1 MSISLEE
8 VRHVARLARLELDDK
23 ELMEFQGEL
32 NSLLGHF
39 QDIQDIDVSG
49 IEPKPHAVTL
59 NNVWSEDVPR
69 ASLHRDDAL
78 RNAPASKAGVF
89 IVPTI
94 IEE

>member
-32 NSLLGHF
+32 NALLGHF
-39 QDIQDIDVSG
+39 QDIQDVDVAG
-49 IEPKPHAVTL
+49 VAPKPHAVALT
-59 NNVWSEDVPR
+59 NVWSEDVVR
-69 ASLHRDDAL
+69 QSLHRDDVL
-78 RNAPASKAGVF
+78 LNAPLSKAGIF

>member
-39 QDIQDIDVSG
+39 QDIQDIDVSQSG
-49 IEPKPHAVTL
+49 LTPPGVSL
-59 NNVWSEDVPR
+59 SNVWSEDVPR
-69 ASLHRDDAL
+69 ESLHRDETL
-78 RNAPASKAGVF
+78 HNAPSSKAGIF

>member
-8 VRHVARLARLELDDK
+8 VRHVARLARLELDEK

-49 IEPKPHAVTL
+49 IAPKPHAVAL
-59 NNVWSEDVPR
+59 QNVWAEDLAHEPIQ
-69 ASLHRDDAL
+69 RDDAL
-78 RNAPASKAGVF
+78 RNAPSSKAGIF

>member
-8 VRHVARLARLELDDK
+8 VRHVARLARLELEEK

-39 QDIQDIDVSG
+39 QDIQDVDVSQTDM
-49 IEPKPHAVTL
+49 KPRDVAL
-59 NNVWSEDVPR
+59 NNVWSDDVTR
-69 ASLHRDDAL
+69 ESLHRDDAL
-78 RNAPASKAGVF
+78 RNAPASKAGIF

>member
-1 MSISLEE
+1 MPISLEE

-39 QDIQDIDVSG
+39 QDIQDVDVSQTA
-49 IEPKPHAVTL
+49 PRPQAAAL
-59 NNVWSEDVPR
+59 NNVWADDVTR
-69 ASLHRDDAL
+69 ESLHREETL
-78 RNAPASKAGVF
+78 LNAPVSKAGIF